1 MTKVFPYR
9 IKEEL
14 GIIIRRRTYKAT
26 SISRIELQ
34 IHG

>member
-1 MTKVFPYR
+1 MTKEFPYR

-26 SISRIELQ
+26 LMSHIELQ

>member
-1 MTKVFPYR
+1 MTKEFPYR

-14 GIIIRRRTYKAT
+14 GIIIRRRTQRAT
-26 SISRIELQ
+26 SISHIELQ

>member
-1 MTKVFPYR
+1 MTKEFPYK

-14 GIIIRRRTYKAT
+14 GIIIRRRTQRAT
-26 SISRIELQ
+26 LMSRIELQ